1 MKLKKLLSI
10 IIMIIAILF
19 ITTKVEAATTQWKNY
34 VAYKATT
41 DLVVRSGPGTGYSKV
56 TTIKNGYPISASDA
70 VNGWRKINGKN
81 QYVEASKTTKV
92 AWKTYAAYQVTLTD
106 GDLNVRIGPGSS
118 YTASKKYHNGEVI
131 SVTEEIKGTDGT
143 LWRKIRGKNEL
154 YVASSYLKK
163 VSWGSATTYT
173 IKQDIHAEYGPGD
186 FYTDAST
193 YKKGTMVRL
202 TKAVKSPDGKYWR
215 KVEGQEL
222 YICNSYVTAVQW
234 KNYVAYKATA
244 DLVVRSGPGTGYSK
258 VTTIKKGYPISASDA
273 VNGWRKINGK
283 NQYVEASKTTKVAW
297 KTYAAYQ
304 VTLTDGDLNVRIG
317 PGSSYTASK
326 KYHNGE
332 VISVTEEIKGTD
344 GTLWRKIRGKNE
356 LYVASSYLKK
366 VSWGS
371 ATTYT
376 IKQDIHAEYGPGDF
390 YTDASTYKKG
400 TVVRLTKAVK
410 SPDGKY
416 WRKVEGQELYICNSN
431 VTAMPWK
438 NYKTYTVTS
447 GVNARKGPG
456 TNFEIITTY
465 NTGVTLKASEPINGW
480 SKIEGK
486 EQYVSSNYLKLT
498 STSTSTTYKNYATYV
513 VNISSGVLNVRDK
526 ASTLG
531 NVVRELQ
538 NGETIRASEP
548 VNGWSKIE
556 GKEQYVSSSYLK
568 LSSSSSSTSTTYK
581 NYATYIVNISSGVLN
596 VRDKASTS
604 GNIVRELEN
613 GETIRAS
620 EEVNG
625 WRKIEGKEQYVS
637 ASYTKLY
644 SSSSTTS
651 KNITL
656 IKVYRSDNV
665 VYCYNSEGTQIYKFQ
680 CTVGMSGHETPSGTF
695 YIYGREENHWSE
707 AYSAWMPYT
716 SWIEGTNGCAFH
728 VGSLYAQS
736 HGCVHLSE
744 EAAIIVYN
752 QAKDG
757 TKVIIY

>member
-1 MKLKKLLSI
+1 MKLKSFLAI

-19 ITTKVEAATTQWKNY
+19 VTTKVEAATTQWKNY

-56 TTIKNGYPISASDA
+56 TTIKSGYPISASDA

-131 SVTEEIKGTDGT
+131 SVTEEIKGTDGI

-163 VSWGSATTYT
+163 VSWGSASNYI

-234 KNYVAYKATA
+234 KNYVAYKATT

-258 VTTIKKGYPISASDA
+258 VTTIKSGYPISASDA

-344 GTLWRKIRGKNE
+344 GILWRKIRGKNE

-371 ATTYT
+371 ASNYI

-400 TVVRLTKAVK
+400 TVVRLTKTVK

-438 NYKTYTVTS
+438 NYKTYTVTTEL
-447 GVNARKGPG
+447 NARKGPG
-456 TNFEIITTY
+456 TNFGIVTTY
-465 NTGVTLKASEPINGW
+465 NTGSKVKASDPINGW

-486 EQYVSSNYLKLT
+486 EQYVSSNYLKL
-498 STSTSTTYKNYATYV
+498 
-513 VNISSGVLNVRDK
+513 
-526 ASTLG
+526 
-531 NVVRELQ
+531 
-538 NGETIRASEP
+538 
-548 VNGWSKIE
+548 
-556 GKEQYVSSSYLK
+556 
-568 LSSSSSSTSTTYK
+568 SSSSSSTSTTYK
-581 NYATYIVNISSGVLN
+581 NYADYTVNITSGVLYI
-596 VRDKASTS
+596 RDKASTS
-604 GNIVRELEN
+604 GNVVGELQK
-613 GETIRAS
+613 GQIIKAS
-620 EEVNG
+620 DAVNG

-637 ASYTKLY
+637 ASYTVKQ
-644 SSSSTTS
+644 TTS

-656 IKVYRSDNV
+656 IKVYRSDNL
-665 VYCYNSEGTQIYKFQ
+665 VYCYNSEGTQIYKFP

-695 YIYGREENHWSE
+695 YIYGREQNHWSQS
-707 AYSAWMPYT
+707 YSSWMPYT

-728 VGSLYAQS
+728 VGSLTAQS

-744 EAAIIVYN
+744 EAAIIVFN

>member
-1 MKLKKLLSI
+1 MKLKSFLAI

-19 ITTKVEAATTQWKNY
+19 VTTKVEAATTQWKNY
-34 VAYKATT
+34 VAYKATA

-56 TTIKNGYPISASDA
+56 TTIKSGYPISASDA

-92 AWKTYAAYQVTLTD
+92 AWKNYASYQVTLTS

-118 YTASKKYHNGEVI
+118 YTASKKYYNGEVI

-163 VSWGSATTYT
+163 VSWGSASNYI

-234 KNYVAYKATA
+234 KNYVAYKATT
-244 DLVVRSGPGTGYSK
+244 DLVVRSGPGTNYSK

-326 KYHNGE
+326 KYYNGE

-390 YTDASTYKKG
+390 YTDASKYKKG
-400 TVVRLTKAVK
+400 TVVRLTKTVK

-438 NYKTYTVTS
+438 NYKTYTVTTEL
-447 GVNARKGPG
+447 NARKGPG
-456 TNFEIITTY
+456 TNFGIVTTY
-465 NTGVTLKASEPINGW
+465 NTGSKVKASDPINGW

-486 EQYVSSNYLKLT
+486 EQYVSSNYLKL
-498 STSTSTTYKNYATYV
+498 SSSSSSTSTTYKNYATYV

-526 ASTLG
+526 ASTSG
-531 NVVRELQ
+531 NIVRELQ
-538 NGETIRASEP
+538 NGETIKASEP

-556 GKEQYVSSSYLK
+556 GKEQYVSASYIK
-568 LSSSSSSTSTTYK
+568 PYSSSSS
-581 NYATYIVNISSGVLN
+581 
-596 VRDKASTS
+596 
-604 GNIVRELEN
+604 
-613 GETIRAS
+613 
-620 EEVNG
+620 
-625 WRKIEGKEQYVS
+625 
-637 ASYTKLY
+637 
-644 SSSSTTS
+644 TS

-656 IKVYRSDNV
+656 IKVYRSDNL
-665 VYCYNSEGTQIYKFQ
+665 VYCYNSEGTQIYKFP

-695 YIYGREENHWSE
+695 YIYGREQNHWSQS
-707 AYSAWMPYT
+707 YSSWMPYT

-744 EAAIIVYN
+744 EAAIIVFN

>member
-1 MKLKKLLSI
+1 MKLKSFLAI

-19 ITTKVEAATTQWKNY
+19 VTTKVEAATTQWKNY
-34 VAYKATT
+34 VAYKATA

-56 TTIKNGYPISASDA
+56 TTIKSGYPISASDA

-163 VSWGSATTYT
+163 VSWGSASNYI

-234 KNYVAYKATA
+234 KNYVAYKATT
-244 DLVVRSGPGTGYSK
+244 DLVVRSGPGTNYSK

-390 YTDASTYKKG
+390 YTDASKYKKG

-438 NYKTYTVTS
+438 NYKTYTVTTEL
-447 GVNARKGPG
+447 NARKGPG
-456 TNFEIITTY
+456 TNFGIVTTY
-465 NTGVTLKASEPINGW
+465 NTGSKVKASDPINGW

-486 EQYVSSNYLKLT
+486 EQYVSSNYLKL
-498 STSTSTTYKNYATYV
+498 SSSSSSTSTTYKNYATYV

-526 ASTLG
+526 ASTSG
-531 NVVRELQ
+531 NIVRELQ
-538 NGETIRASEP
+538 NGETIKASEP

-556 GKEQYVSSSYLK
+556 GKEQYVSASYIK
-568 LSSSSSSTSTTYK
+568 PYSSSSS
-581 NYATYIVNISSGVLN
+581 
-596 VRDKASTS
+596 
-604 GNIVRELEN
+604 
-613 GETIRAS
+613 
-620 EEVNG
+620 
-625 WRKIEGKEQYVS
+625 
-637 ASYTKLY
+637 
-644 SSSSTTS
+644 TS

-656 IKVYRSDNV
+656 IKVYRSDNL
-665 VYCYNSEGTQIYKFQ
+665 VYCYNSEGTQIYKFP

-695 YIYGREENHWSE
+695 YIYGREQNHWSQS
-707 AYSAWMPYT
+707 YSAWMPYT

>member
-1 MKLKKLLSI
+1 MKLKKLLTI

-56 TTIKNGYPISASDA
+56 TTIKSGYPISASDA

-163 VSWGSATTYT
+163 VSWGTATTYT
-173 IKQDIHAEYGPGD
+173 VNQDLHAEYGPGD

-366 VSWGS
+366 VSWGT

-376 IKQDIHAEYGPGDF
+376 VNQDLHAEYGPGDF

-416 WRKVEGQELYICNSN
+416 WRKIEGQELYICNSN

-438 NYKTYTVTS
+438 NYKTYTVTTELN
-447 GVNARKGPG
+447 VRKGPG
-456 TNFEIITTY
+456 TNFAQVTTY
-465 NTGVTLKASEPINGW
+465 NTGATVKASDPI
-480 SKIEGK
+480 
-486 EQYVSSNYLKLT
+486 
-498 STSTSTTYKNYATYV
+498 
-513 VNISSGVLNVRDK
+513 
-526 ASTLG
+526 
-531 NVVRELQ
+531 
-538 NGETIRASEP
+538 
-548 VNGWSKIE
+548 NGWSKIE

-581 NYATYIVNISSGVLN
+581 NYATYVVNISSGVLN

-604 GNIVRELEN
+604 GNIVRELQN

-620 EEVNG
+620 EPVNG
-625 WRKIEGKEQYVS
+625 WSKIEGKEQYVS
-637 ASYTKLY
+637 ASYIKPY

-656 IKVYRSDNV
+656 IKVYRSDNL

-707 AYSAWMPYT
+707 SYSAWMPYT